1 VTPAIS
7 PAEFK
12 AKIGTT
18 PDPARPPQER
28 QARQAEGTQNLW
40 RYGLL
45 LMLAVLAAESV
56 VGRTSV

>member
-1 VTPAIS
+1 MTPAVS
-7 PAEFK
+7 LAEFK

-18 PDPARPPQER
+18 PEPVRPPRER

-45 LMLAVLAAESV
+45 LMLAALVGESV
-56 VGRTSV
+56 VGRTR